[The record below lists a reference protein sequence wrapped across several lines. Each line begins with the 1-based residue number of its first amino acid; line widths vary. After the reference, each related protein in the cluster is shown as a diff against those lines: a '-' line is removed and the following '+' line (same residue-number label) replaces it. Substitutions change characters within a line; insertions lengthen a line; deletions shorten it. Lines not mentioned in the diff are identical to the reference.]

1 MESVANTKKEHSVYF
16 ICSPNDRNQ
25 IAACKES
32 GAEVLIVPFRP
43 GAADFARKIN
53 YGFDVTTE
61 PWLFQGADDI
71 RFSPDWEKHAFDTA
85 MRYRAGVIGTND
97 LGNPLVMRGKTST
110 HTLFRRAYIEE
121 YGSGTVDDSG
131 RVFSELYDHQY
142 VDNEFIQTARMRK
155 QFAFSQNS
163 VVEHLHPHWGKS
175 LMDMTYRKAVRH
187 STKDRT
193 LFQKRLSLINTATA
207 GERRVRR

>member
-1 MESVANTKKEHSVYF
+1 MESVANTKEAHSVYF
-16 ICSPNDRNQ
+16 ICSPRDRDQ

-32 GAEVLIVPFRP
+32 GAEVLVVRFHPQA
-43 GAADFARKIN
+43 GDFAKKIN

-61 PWLFQGADDI
+61 PWIFQGADDI
-71 RFSPDWEKHAFDTA
+71 RFSPGWEKYAFDTA
-85 MRYRAGVIGTND
+85 MRYRTSVIGTND

-110 HTLFRRAYIEE
+110 HTLFRRGYIEE

-131 RVFSELYDHQY
+131 RVFCELYDHQY

-155 QFAFSQNS
+155 QWAFSPKS

-175 LMDMTYRKAVRH
+175 LMDMTYRKAIRH
-187 STKDRT
+187 STKDRM
-193 LFQKRLSLINTATA
+193 LYQRRLSLINMATA